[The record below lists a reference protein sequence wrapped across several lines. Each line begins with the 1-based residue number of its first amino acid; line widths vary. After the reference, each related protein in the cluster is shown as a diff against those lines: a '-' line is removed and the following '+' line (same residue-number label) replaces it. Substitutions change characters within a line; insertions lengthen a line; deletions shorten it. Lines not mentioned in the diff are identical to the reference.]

1 MKINFISEQK
11 HSSGIKDTPSGDGG
25 FKEANNTLYR
35 KFQFKN
41 FSEAFAFMTR
51 VALEAEKMDHHPLWT
66 NVYNTVEIWLSTH
79 DAGDIV
85 TDKDRKLAK
94 KIDALLT

>member
-1 MKINFISEQK
+1 MW
-11 HSSGIKDTPSGDGG
+11 
-25 FKEANNTLYR
+25 KEEKNSLYR
-35 KFQFKN
+35 KFEFKD

-51 VALEAEKMDHHPLWT
+51 VALEAEKMDHHPEWK

-85 TDKDRKLAK
+85 TEKDKKLAA
-94 KIDALLT
+94 KIDALLFCFFLLKITEAFC